1 MPKGSKKHLIFGSTG
16 LVGSAFKLLFKS
28 SVITAG
34 RSNCDYFLDLIEAKD
49 TDKIIG
55 TAGAD
60 TIVNFAAY
68 TNVDEAEKQ
77 KGDRRGQTY
86 GLNTIV
92 PAQIAESCKKYNK
105 RLIHISTDYVFGGTQ
120 DSRPYRET
128 DPAIPVNSWYA
139 QTKRMG
145 EQKIE
150 KIFSGG
156 SGYAI
161 VRISF
166 PYSDKFPRKLDIAR
180 TVIETLKQGKN
191 YLGVTDEKIKP
202 THVKEISGAINLIA
216 AKRAGGIYHVAGS
229 FSKGY
234 ITPYDFA
241 RKIAGDNGLDN
252 SLIKPIT
259 FREFMDKR
267 IAPRPQHT
275 WLDTSKLEK
284 LKNID
289 S

>member
-1 MPKGSKKHLIFGSTG
+1 MPRKSKEYLVLGSTG
-16 LVGSAFKLLFKS
+16 LVGSAFKSLFKH
-28 SVITAG
+28 SVVTAG
-34 RSNCDYFLDLIEAKD
+34 RSNCDYFLDLNEAKD

-60 TIVNFAAY
+60 TVVNFAAY

-156 SGYAI
+156 NGYAI

-216 AKRAGGIYHVAGS
+216 AKHAGGIYHVAGS

-241 RKIAGDNGLDN
+241 RKIARANGLDED
-252 SLIKPIT
+252 LINPIT

-275 WLDTSKLEK
+275 WLDTSKFEILNK
-284 LKNID
+284 AHN
-289 S
+289 